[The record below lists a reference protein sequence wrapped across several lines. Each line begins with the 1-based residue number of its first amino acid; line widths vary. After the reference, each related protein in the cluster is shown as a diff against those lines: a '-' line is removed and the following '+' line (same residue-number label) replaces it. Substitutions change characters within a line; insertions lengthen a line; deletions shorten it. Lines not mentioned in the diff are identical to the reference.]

1 MNSKFI
7 TLVAVLILVSTASG
21 QETPPYA
28 VVGRVYQQDGET
40 LQADVAI
47 TIIYLPT
54 GETLTQNSS
63 ASGDYLFD
71 ISDLPSGYEVGEQ
84 IQIIA
89 EYNNSGAS
97 VIETIIED
105 GPLLAQNLVL
115 GPLADN
121 VSVTP
126 NYLQGGETAE
136 VNVIS
141 LVINA
146 VVNATVEGATTILSQ
161 GELGNYS
168 GYITAPDDDG
178 VYVVDILLESPEGTT
193 AHYQELLT
201 VDNLPPSLVI
211 YYPTNG
217 TATTNLTILVDGIT
231 ESDATVTVNGVD
243 VNVSELG
250 RFNHTVTL
258 EAGTNTIVVDA
269 EDRAGNINRTRV
281 TVLVYAL
288 YISEILADS
297 VQVGEGTTIY
307 TEVISTFDIAG
318 VIAQVL
324 APDGTSLNYP
334 MVETNGGYDVD
345 IPEYDIAQIGDYNIT
360 ITATDVN
367 GNTTNGTGWF
377 EVYNTKRF
385 QGDIL
390 DSEGSPV
397 SVTFK
402 LYRPG
407 TEDLIHEFMTD
418 VFGEYDVTIHIR
430 NYDPLLAFS
439 DMEFKLDNINFTSL
453 HDDPIDMEILESS
466 DVYVGNADPIKGFA
480 VDTNMTSTGLVE
492 ITYSQ
497 SDISSELL
505 VEIHE
510 CDDWDFENKTCNGFW
525 AALDSQVDKFAN
537 TVTAAITK
545 PLESTAYM
553 AVEASK
559 CGDLECEIEYGE
571 TCSTC
576 PIDCGACSTGGGST
590 DVSGIEATLLII
602 LERLGLLE
610 ERLNFTQEQINITIQ
625 SRTVTEYL
633 RSAIYNQTQ
642 DMALLLLAKK
652 VELVSG
658 YQVVSAELYPGEFTK
673 TSIRIKNPSNKSAL
687 MLADISGKVM
697 DFISFEEET
706 VELTPGEESDLV
718 INTFIPEGTAAGNYY
733 GELRLTIVD
742 ITSNI
747 PVNIRVL
754 ERRERL
760 LDLKINPLTDVI
772 APGKTLRVDVIIYN
786 LGTKDVDVTFLLQL
800 VDSITNDIVVEKTEN
815 ISIAAGA
822 SIPRIEDLNI
832 SDGIREGKY
841 IVKGIARYQ
850 GEGEREV
857 ISISYVDVSK
867 SFFEL
872 KLFGIPV
879 WIILLVFFLIT
890 LAYVA
895 FLLYKRE
902 QSRKKRYL
910 ELVELRSLPQPGP
923 RLGVIGKLAETAIRA
938 FMPVDRMQMHTLIA
952 GATGCGKTVAAQ
964 VMVEE
969 ALLKDA
975 AVLIFDP
982 TAQWSGFLRANKDA
996 GMFRL
1001 YPAFKMKES
1010 DARVFN
1016 GNVYT
1021 ITEPNQRIDVKKHV
1035 KPGEI
1040 SVFCLHKLDPSQI
1053 DSIVEST
1060 VRGVFLAN
1068 LEETPKLR
1076 ALFVYDEVHR
1086 LLPKFG
1092 GSGKGF
1098 TQVERAVREFRKW
1111 GIGLILISQV
1121 LSDFVGEIKANIGT
1135 EVQMRTRYE
1144 GDLER
1149 IKMKYGE
1156 DILRSVVKS
1165 AVGTGMVQNAEYNK
1179 GRPYFVSFRPLLHNP
1194 HRLSDEE
1201 LDNYD
1206 KFNKEITK
1214 LQDKLEILKKGGLDV
1229 FDLEL
1234 ELNLALDN
1242 VRKGSFDVVKM
1253 YLESL
1258 GPRIEDEFSKMG
1270 SEEREKA
1277 EAKAKEEEESAMR
1290 AAEKDVK
1297 HGEMLEGLK
1306 ERREERNEK
1315 WERLK
1320 TEKPEEKPVAEKK
1333 ELTPGDRV
1341 REIIH
1346 RGREDVG
1353 VRRPPSRP
1361 PVGERPPERPPAEK
1375 PPEKPPEK
1383 PAEKPPEKPA
1393 EKPPEKPPEKPS
1405 APPAGEKPAGEDE
1418 ELKNMRKEV
1427 EELKELQEELKKSGG
1442 KITPEMR
1449 AKIEKK
1455 LREKRERE
1463 KKSSGA

>member
-7 TLVAVLILVSTASG
+7 TLIAVLILVSTTYG

-40 LQADVAI
+40 LQPNVAL
-47 TIIYLPT
+47 TLVYLPT
-54 GETLTQNSS
+54 GETLTQDSS

-97 VIETIIED
+97 VVETIIED
-105 GPLLAQNLVL
+105 GPIFAQNLIL

-121 VSVTP
+121 VSVVP

-136 VNVIS
+136 VTLTS

-146 VVNATVEGATTILSQ
+146 VVNATIEGATTFLSQ

-178 VYVVDILLESPEGTT
+178 VYVVDILLESTEGTRG
-193 AHYQELLT
+193 HYQELLT
-201 VDNLPPSLVI
+201 VDNIPPSLVI

-217 TATTNLTILVDGIT
+217 SATTNLTILVEGIT
-231 ESDATVTVNGVD
+231 ESDAIVTVNGVD

-250 RFNHTVTL
+250 RFNHTVAL
-258 EAGTNTIVVDA
+258 EAGTNIIVVDA
-269 EDRAGNINRTRV
+269 KDRAANINRTRI
-281 TVLVYAL
+281 TVFLYAL
-288 YISEILADS
+288 YISEISADS
-297 VQVGEGTTIY
+297 VQLGEGTTIY
-307 TEVISTFDIAG
+307 AEVISTFDLSDVA
-318 VIAQVL
+318 VEVL
-324 APDGTSLNYP
+324 SPEGTITGYAMTES
-334 MVETNGGYDVD
+334 NGGYSTD
-345 IPEYDIAQIGDYNIT
+345 IPSADIPNIGDYNVT
-360 ITATDVN
+360 VFATDIN
-367 GNTTNGTGWF
+367 GNTSNGTGWF
-377 EVYNTKRF
+377 EVYGTKRF
-385 QGDIL
+385 YGDIL
-390 DSEGSPV
+390 DSEGNPLSA
-397 SVTFK
+397 TFK

-407 TEDLIHEFMTD
+407 TEYLIHEFMTD
-418 VFGEYDVTIHIR
+418 VFGEYDVTIHSR
-430 NYDPLLAFS
+430 NYDPLFEFS
-439 DMEFKLDNINFTSL
+439 GMGFKLDNINFTSL
-453 HDDPIDMEILESS
+453 HDDPIDVDLLEGNEA
-466 DVYVGNADPIKGFA
+466 YITNADPLKGFG
-480 VDTNMTSTGLVE
+480 VDTNMTSTGMVE

-497 SDISSELL
+497 LDINNEELI
-505 VEIHE
+505 EIHG
-510 CDDWDFENKTCNGFW
+510 CDDWDFGNKTCKGFW
-525 AALDSQVDKFAN
+525 MALDSQVDKFAN
-537 TVTAAITK
+537 TVTAAIDK

-559 CGDLECEIEYGE
+559 CGDGECEVEYGE
-571 TCSTC
+571 FCSNC
-576 PIDCGACSTGGGST
+576 PIDCGVCPTGGGGAT
-590 DVSGIEATLLII
+590 DVSGIEATLII
-602 LERLGLLE
+602 LLERIGLLE
-610 ERLNFTQEQINITIQ
+610 ERLNFTQEQININLE
-625 SRTVTEYL
+625 SREVTEYL
-633 RSAIYNQTQ
+633 KGAIYNQTQ

-652 VELVSG
+652 IELVSG

-673 TSIRIKNPSNKSAL
+673 TSIRIKNPSNRSTA
-687 MLADISGKVM
+687 MLANISGKVV
-697 DFISFEEET
+697 DFISFENQT
-706 VELTPGEESDLV
+706 VELKPGEESDLI
-718 INTFIPEGTAAGNYY
+718 INTFIPEGTTAGNYY
-733 GELRLTIVD
+733 GELRLTIAN

-772 APGKTLRVDVIIYN
+772 APGRTLRVDVSIYN
-786 LGTKDVDVTFLLQL
+786 LGTKDVDVEFLLQL

-832 SDGIREGKY
+832 SEGVREGKY

-857 ISISYVDVSK
+857 VSISYVDVNK

-872 KLFGIPV
+872 QLFGIPI

-910 ELVELRSLPQPGP
+910 ELVELGSLPQPGP
-923 RLGVIGKLAETAIRA
+923 RSGVIGKLAETAIRA
-938 FMPVDRMQMHTLIA
+938 FMPVDRLQMHTLIA

-964 VMVEE
+964 VLVEE
-969 ALLKDA
+969 ALLKEA

-1021 ITEPNQRIDVKKHV
+1021 ITEPGQRIEVGKHI

-1053 DSIVEST
+1053 DSIVENT
-1060 VRGVFLAN
+1060 VREVFLAN

-1111 GIGLILISQV
+1111 GIGLVLISQV

-1135 EVQMRTRYE
+1135 EVQMRSRYE

-1214 LQDKLEILKKGGLDV
+1214 LRDKLEILKKGGIDV

-1242 VRKGSFDVVKM
+1242 VKKGSFDVVKM

-1270 SEEREKA
+1270 TGEREKA
-1277 EAKAKEEEESAMR
+1277 EAEAKEEEESAR
-1290 AAEKDVK
+1290 KEAEKDVK

-1320 TEKPEEKPVAEKK
+1320 TEKPEEKPSPEQKELSPDEKK
-1333 ELTPGDRV
+1333 AGERV
-1341 REIIH
+1341 REIIR
-1346 RGREDVG
+1346 RGRGDAEEKG
-1353 VRRPPSRP
+1353 PPSRP
-1361 PVGERPPERPPAEK
+1361 PVERKPPTK

-1383 PAEKPPEKPA
+1383 PPAPPA
-1393 EKPPEKPPEKPS
+1393 EK
-1405 APPAGEKPAGEDE
+1405 KPAGEDE

-1449 AKIEKK
+1449 EKIEEK
-1455 LREKRERE
+1455 LRVKRERE
-1463 KKSSGA
+1463 KKSSGT

>member
-7 TLVAVLILVSTASG
+7 TLIAVLILVSTAYG

-40 LQADVAI
+40 LQADAAI
-47 TIIYLPT
+47 TLIYLPT
-54 GETLTQNSS
+54 SESLSQYSS

-71 ISDLPSGYEVGEQ
+71 ISDLPGGYEVGEQ

-97 VIETIIED
+97 VVETIIED
-105 GPLLAQNLVL
+105 GPIFAQNLVL

-121 VSVTP
+121 VSVVP

-136 VNVIS
+136 VIVTS

-146 VVNATVEGATTILSQ
+146 VVNATIEGATTFLTQ
-161 GELGNYS
+161 GDPGTYS
-168 GYITAPDDDG
+168 GYITAPNEDG
-178 VYVVDILLESPEGTT
+178 IYVVDILLESPEGTRG
-193 AHYQELLT
+193 HYQKLLT

-217 TATTNLTILVDGIT
+217 TATTNLTILLEGIT
-231 ESDATVTVNGVD
+231 EPDATVTVNGVD

-250 RFNHTVTL
+250 RFNHTVAL
-258 EAGTNTIVVDA
+258 EAGTNIIVVDA
-269 EDRAGNINRTRV
+269 KDRAANINRTRI
-281 TVLVYAL
+281 TIFLYAL
-288 YISEILADS
+288 YISEISADS
-297 VQVGEGTTIY
+297 VQLGEGTTIY
-307 TEVISTFDIAG
+307 AEVISTFDIAG
-318 VIAQVL
+318 VIAQVTS
-324 APDGTSLNYP
+324 PDLTTLDYP
-334 MVETNGGYDVD
+334 MVETGGGYDVD

-360 ITATDVN
+360 VTATDVN
-367 GNTTNGTGWF
+367 GNTSNGTGWF
-377 EVYNTKRF
+377 EVYTTKRF

-390 DSEGSPV
+390 DSESNPV

-407 TEDLIHEFMTD
+407 TEYLIHEFMTD
-418 VFGEYDVTIHIR
+418 VFGEYDVTIHTR
-430 NYDPLLAFS
+430 NYDPLLEFS
-439 DMEFKLDNINFTSL
+439 DMKFKLDNINFTSL
-453 HDDPIDMEILESS
+453 HDDPIDVDLLEGNE
-466 DVYVGNADPIKGFA
+466 VYITNADPLKGFG
-480 VDTNMTSTGLVE
+480 VDTNMTSTGMVV

-497 SDISSELL
+497 LDINNEELI
-505 VEIHE
+505 EIHG
-510 CDDWDFENKTCNGFW
+510 CSDWDFGNKTCKVLW
-525 AALDSQVDKFAN
+525 MAIDSQVDKFAN
-537 TVTAAITK
+537 TVTAAISKQIT
-545 PLESTAYM
+545 PAAYM

-559 CGDLECEIEYGE
+559 CGDGECEIEYGE
-571 TCSTC
+571 FCSNC
-576 PIDCGACSTGGGST
+576 PIDCGTCPTGGGGAT

-602 LERLGLLE
+602 LERIGLLE
-610 ERLNFTQEQINITIQ
+610 ERLNSTQEQININLQ
-625 SRTVTEYL
+625 SREVTEYL
-633 RSAIYNQTQ
+633 RGAIYNQTQ

-652 VELVSG
+652 IELVSG

-673 TSIRIKNPSNKSAL
+673 TSIRIKNPSNKSTT
-687 MLADISGKVM
+687 MLANISGKVM
-697 DFISFEEET
+697 DFVSFENQT
-706 VELTPGEESDLV
+706 VELKPGEESDLI
-718 INTFIPEGTAAGNYY
+718 INTFIPEGTTAGNYY
-733 GELRLTIVD
+733 GELTLTIAD

-760 LDLKINPLTDVI
+760 LDLKINPLMDVI
-772 APGKTLRVDVIIYN
+772 APGRTLRVDVSLYN
-786 LGTKDVDVTFLLQL
+786 LGTKDVDVEFLLQL

-822 SIPRIEDLNI
+822 SIPRIDDLNI
-832 SDGIREGKY
+832 SEGVREGKY

-857 ISISYVDVSK
+857 ISISYVDVNK

-872 KLFGIPV
+872 QLFGIPI

-910 ELVELRSLPQPGP
+910 ELVELGSLPQPGP
-923 RLGVIGKLAETAIRA
+923 RSGVIGKLAETAIRA
-938 FMPVDRMQMHTLIA
+938 FMPVDRLQMHTLIA

-964 VMVEE
+964 VLVEE
-969 ALLKDA
+969 ALLKEA

-1021 ITEPNQRIDVKKHV
+1021 ITEPGQRIEIGKHI

-1053 DSIVEST
+1053 DSIVENT
-1060 VRGVFLAN
+1060 VREVFLAN

-1111 GIGLILISQV
+1111 GIGLVLISQV

-1135 EVQMRTRYE
+1135 EIQMRSRYE

-1214 LQDKLEILKKGGLDV
+1214 LRDKLDILKTGGIDV
-1229 FDLEL
+1229 FDLDL
-1234 ELNLALDN
+1234 ELNLAQDN
-1242 VRKGSFDVVKM
+1242 VKKGSFDVVKM

-1270 SEEREKA
+1270 TGEREKA
-1277 EAKAKEEEESAMR
+1277 EAKAKEDEDR
-1290 AAEKDVK
+1290 ARTEAEKSVK

-1315 WERLK
+1315 WQRLK
-1320 TEKPEEKPVAEKK
+1320 TEKPEEKPSPEKK
-1333 ELTPGDRV
+1333 EMGFEEKKAGDRV
-1341 REIIH
+1341 REIIR
-1346 RGREDVG
+1346 RGRGEV
-1353 VRRPPSRP
+1353 VAERPPPRP
-1361 PVGERPPERPPAEK
+1361 PVGEK
-1375 PPEKPPEK
+1375 PPEKPPESL
-1383 PAEKPPEKPA
+1383 PTKPA
-1393 EKPPEKPPEKPS
+1393 EKPPEKPP
-1405 APPAGEKPAGEDE
+1405 APPAEEKPAGEDE

-1449 AKIEKK
+1449 EKIEEK
-1455 LREKRERE
+1455 LRAKRER
-1463 KKSSGA
+1463 

>member
-7 TLVAVLILVSTASG
+7 TLIAVLILVSTAYG

-40 LQADVAI
+40 LQADAAI
-47 TIIYLPT
+47 TLIYLPT
-54 GETLTQNSS
+54 SESLSQYSS

-71 ISDLPSGYEVGEQ
+71 ISDLPGGYEVGEQ

-97 VIETIIED
+97 VVETIIED
-105 GPLLAQNLVL
+105 GPIFAQNLVL

-121 VSVTP
+121 VSVVP

-136 VNVIS
+136 VIVTS

-146 VVNATVEGATTILSQ
+146 VVNATIEGATTFLTQ
-161 GELGNYS
+161 GDPGTYS
-168 GYITAPDDDG
+168 GYITAPNEDG
-178 VYVVDILLESPEGTT
+178 IYVVDILLESPEGTRG
-193 AHYQELLT
+193 HYQKLLT

-217 TATTNLTILVDGIT
+217 TATTNLTILVEGIT
-231 ESDATVTVNGVD
+231 EPDATVTVNGVD

-250 RFNHTVTL
+250 RFNHTVAL
-258 EAGTNTIVVDA
+258 EAGTNIIVVDA
-269 EDRAGNINRTRV
+269 KDRAANINRTRI
-281 TVLVYAL
+281 TIFLYAL
-288 YISEILADS
+288 YISEISADS
-297 VQVGEGTTIY
+297 VQLGEGTTIY
-307 TEVISTFDIAG
+307 AEVISTFDIAG
-318 VIAQVL
+318 VIAQVTS
-324 APDGTSLNYP
+324 PDLTTLDYP
-334 MVETNGGYDVD
+334 MVETGGGYDVD

-360 ITATDVN
+360 VTATDVN
-367 GNTTNGTGWF
+367 GNTSNGTGWF
-377 EVYNTKRF
+377 EVYTTKRF

-390 DSEGSPV
+390 DSESNPV

-407 TEDLIHEFMTD
+407 TEYLIHEFMTD
-418 VFGEYDVTIHIR
+418 VFGEYDVTIHTR
-430 NYDPLLAFS
+430 NYDPLLEFS
-439 DMEFKLDNINFTSL
+439 DMKFKLDNINFTSL
-453 HDDPIDMEILESS
+453 HDDPIDVDLLEGNE
-466 DVYVGNADPIKGFA
+466 VYITNADPLKGFG
-480 VDTNMTSTGLVE
+480 VDTNMTSTGMVV

-497 SDISSELL
+497 LDINNEELI
-505 VEIHE
+505 EIHG
-510 CDDWDFENKTCNGFW
+510 CSDWDFGNKTCKVLW
-525 AALDSQVDKFAN
+525 MAIDSQVDKFAN
-537 TVTAAITK
+537 TVTAAISKQIT
-545 PLESTAYM
+545 PAAYM

-559 CGDLECEIEYGE
+559 CGDGECEIEYGE
-571 TCSTC
+571 FCSNC
-576 PIDCGACSTGGGST
+576 PIDCGTCPTGGGGAT

-602 LERLGLLE
+602 LERIGLLE
-610 ERLNFTQEQINITIQ
+610 ERLNSTQEQININLQ
-625 SRTVTEYL
+625 SREVTEYL
-633 RSAIYNQTQ
+633 RGAIYNQTQ

-652 VELVSG
+652 IELVSG

-673 TSIRIKNPSNKSAL
+673 TSIRIKNPSNKSTT
-687 MLADISGKVM
+687 MLANISGKVM
-697 DFISFEEET
+697 DFVSFENQT
-706 VELTPGEESDLV
+706 VELKPGEESDLI
-718 INTFIPEGTAAGNYY
+718 INTFIPEGTTAGNYY
-733 GELRLTIVD
+733 GELTLTIAD

-760 LDLKINPLTDVI
+760 LDLKINPLMDVI
-772 APGKTLRVDVIIYN
+772 APGRTLRVDVSLYN
-786 LGTKDVDVTFLLQL
+786 LGTKDVDVEFLLQL

-822 SIPRIEDLNI
+822 SIPRIDDLNI
-832 SDGIREGKY
+832 SEGVREGKY

-857 ISISYVDVSK
+857 ISISYVDVNK

-872 KLFGIPV
+872 QLFGIPI

-910 ELVELRSLPQPGP
+910 ELVELGSLPQPGP
-923 RLGVIGKLAETAIRA
+923 RSGVIGKLAETAIRA
-938 FMPVDRMQMHTLIA
+938 FMPVDRLQMHTLIA

-964 VMVEE
+964 VLVEE
-969 ALLKDA
+969 ALLKEA

-1021 ITEPNQRIDVKKHV
+1021 ITEPGQRIEIGKHI

-1053 DSIVEST
+1053 DSIVENT
-1060 VRGVFLAN
+1060 VREVFLAN

-1111 GIGLILISQV
+1111 GIGLVLISQV

-1135 EVQMRTRYE
+1135 EIQMRSRYE

-1214 LQDKLEILKKGGLDV
+1214 LRDKLDILKTGGIDV
-1229 FDLEL
+1229 FDLDL
-1234 ELNLALDN
+1234 ELNLAQDN
-1242 VRKGSFDVVKM
+1242 VKKGSFDVVKM

-1270 SEEREKA
+1270 TGEREKA
-1277 EAKAKEEEESAMR
+1277 EAKAKEDEDR
-1290 AAEKDVK
+1290 ARTEAEKSVK

-1315 WERLK
+1315 WQRLK
-1320 TEKPEEKPVAEKK
+1320 TEKPEEKPSPEKK
-1333 ELTPGDRV
+1333 EMGFEEKKAGDRV
-1341 REIIH
+1341 REIIR
-1346 RGREDVG
+1346 RGRGEV
-1353 VRRPPSRP
+1353 VAERPPPRP
-1361 PVGERPPERPPAEK
+1361 PVGEK
-1375 PPEKPPEK
+1375 PPEKPPESL
-1383 PAEKPPEKPA
+1383 PTKPA
-1393 EKPPEKPPEKPS
+1393 EKPPEKPP
-1405 APPAGEKPAGEDE
+1405 APPAEEKPAGEDE

-1449 AKIEKK
+1449 EKIEEK
-1455 LREKRERE
+1455 LRAKRER
-1463 KKSSGA
+1463 